1 MTKTTSCRSLASELD
16 VKVSLHPAQASQR
29 PCDGPV
35 SSHTTCW
42 LHDTTEQSMP
52 STGKVAPVERATA
65 ICNTFCTD
73 SSVVLV
79 PRHRREVSPLARRV
93 MLPILRAQPISTP
106 LQGGVR
112 FFPPLYPH
120 RHWLALQPSYL
131 AWRSNTGLP
140 RSARLTRM
148 GEVLSVRRE
157 RWTSMTGYYRDP
169 VPAPVPFGSSLS
181 ASWAWCSSRRLSR
194 VHMCSPYHP
203 SSPVSA

>member
-1 MTKTTSCRSLASELD
+1 MCDSAPEAIALRGRY
-16 VKVSLHPAQASQR
+16 AQW
-29 PCDGPV
+29 
-35 SSHTTCW
+35 H
-42 LHDTTEQSMP
+42 
-52 STGKVAPVERATA
+52 KATA
-65 ICNTFCTD
+65 ICNTFSID

-79 PRHRREVSPLARRV
+79 PRHRREVCPLARRV
-93 MLPILRAQPISTP
+93 MLPIRRAQPVSTP

-120 RHWLALQPSYL
+120 YHGLALQPPYL

-140 RSARLTRM
+140 RSARLTRT

-157 RWTSMTGYYRDP
+157 RWMSMTEYYQDS

-181 ASWAWCSSRRLSR
+181 ASLAWCSSRRLSR

-203 SSPVSA
+203 SSPVSALCVQIP